1 MAVKQL
7 IIETIFP
14 TSHIEIN
21 LRCTPATTISIGGPG
36 VITPNSQAAIA
47 SLVRRLSVTL
57 FLYFIQL
64 FTAIFLSHAM
74 AVKRYNDDVDSEKII
89 SLFTKKYIGQ
99 MYSNGTCLNISTSKV
114 AESGIVTVPVRRS
127 VTAMLHNKI
136 FERFSS
142 SLLFFKATITKELK
156 RTVKGQVINIMA
168 TNIQEKV
175 VLFKSALGF
184 KRSGHKNTDM
194 C

>member
-1 MAVKQL
+1 
-7 IIETIFP
+7 
-14 TSHIEIN
+14 
-21 LRCTPATTISIGGPG
+21 
-36 VITPNSQAAIA
+36 
-47 SLVRRLSVTL
+47 
-57 FLYFIQL
+57 
-64 FTAIFLSHAM
+64 M

-114 AESGIVTVPVRRS
+114 AESGIVTAPVRRS
-127 VTAMLHNKI
+127 VTAMLQTKI

-175 VLFKSALGF
+175 ILFKSALGF
-184 KRSGHKNTDM
+184 KRSGHKNTDLF
-194 C
+194 

>member
-1 MAVKQL
+1 MAAKQP

-14 TSHIEIN
+14 TSHMEIN
-21 LRCTPATTISIGGPG
+21 LQCTPATTISIGGPG

-47 SLVRRLSVTL
+47 SPVRRLSVTL

-89 SLFTKKYIGQ
+89 SLFTKKCIGQ
-99 MYSNGTCLNISTSKV
+99 MSSNGTWLNINTSEV
-114 AESGIVTVPVRRS
+114 AESDIVIAPVRIS

-136 FERFSS
+136 VERFSS
-142 SLLFFKATITKELK
+142 SLLFFKATITKQLK

-168 TNIQEKV
+168 SNIQEKV
-175 VLFKSALGF
+175 VLFKSAWILVIQCSI
-184 KRSGHKNTDM
+184 RI
-194 C
+194 

>member
-1 MAVKQL
+1 MAAKQL

-14 TSHIEIN
+14 TNQMEIN
-21 LRCTPATTISIGGPG
+21 LRCTPATTIGGPG

-47 SLVRRLSVTL
+47 IPLRRLSVIL

-74 AVKRYNDDVDSEKII
+74 AVKWYNDDADSEKII
-89 SLFTKKYIGQ
+89 SLFTKKCIGQ
-99 MYSNGTCLNISTSKV
+99 MSSNGTWLNINTSEV
-114 AESGIVTVPVRRS
+114 AESGIVIAPVRIS

-136 FERFSS
+136 LERFSS
-142 SLLFFKATITKELK
+142 SLLFFKATITKQLK

>member
-1 MAVKQL
+1 MAAKQP

-14 TSHIEIN
+14 TSHMEIN
-21 LRCTPATTISIGGPG
+21 LQCTPATTISIGGPG

-47 SLVRRLSVTL
+47 SPVRRLSVTL

-64 FTAIFLSHAM
+64 FTAIFLFHAM

-89 SLFTKKYIGQ
+89 SLFTKKCIGQ
-99 MYSNGTCLNISTSKV
+99 MSSNGTWLNINTSEV
-114 AESGIVTVPVRRS
+114 AESDIVIAPVRIS

-136 FERFSS
+136 LERFSS
-142 SLLFFKATITKELK
+142 SLLFFKATITKQLK

-168 TNIQEKV
+168 SNIQEKV
-175 VLFKSALGF
+175 VLFKSAWILVIQCSI
-184 KRSGHKNTDM
+184 RI
-194 C
+194 

>member
-1 MAVKQL
+1 MAAKQP

-14 TSHIEIN
+14 TSHMEIN
-21 LRCTPATTISIGGPG
+21 LQCTPATTISIGGPG

-47 SLVRRLSVTL
+47 SPVRRLSVTL

-89 SLFTKKYIGQ
+89 SLFTKKCIGQ
-99 MYSNGTCLNISTSKV
+99 MSSNGTWLNINTSEV
-114 AESGIVTVPVRRS
+114 AESDIVIAPVRIS

-136 FERFSS
+136 LERFSS
-142 SLLFFKATITKELK
+142 SLLFFKATITKQLK

-168 TNIQEKV
+168 SNIQEKV
-175 VLFKSALGF
+175 VLFKSAWILVIQCSI
-184 KRSGHKNTDM
+184 RI
-194 C
+194 

>member
-1 MAVKQL
+1 MAAKQP

-14 TSHIEIN
+14 TSHMEIN
-21 LRCTPATTISIGGPG
+21 LQCTPATTISIGGPG

-47 SLVRRLSVTL
+47 SPVRRLSVTL

-89 SLFTKKYIGQ
+89 SLFTKKCIGQ
-99 MYSNGTCLNISTSKV
+99 MSSNGTWLNINTSEV
-114 AESGIVTVPVRRS
+114 AESDIVIAPVRIS

-136 FERFSS
+136 LERFSS
-142 SLLFFKATITKELK
+142 SLLFFKATITKQLK
-156 RTVKGQVINIMA
+156 RTVKGPVINIMA

-175 VLFKSALGF
+175 VLFKSAWIVVIQCSI
-184 KRSGHKNTDM
+184 RI
-194 C
+194 

>member
-21 LRCTPATTISIGGPG
+21 LWCTPATTISIGGPG

-114 AESGIVTVPVRRS
+114 AESGIVTAPVRRS

-175 VLFKSALGF
+175 ILFKSELGF
-184 KRSGHKNTDM
+184 KRSGHTDL

>member
-1 MAVKQL
+1 M
-7 IIETIFP
+7 
-14 TSHIEIN
+14 EIN
-21 LRCTPATTISIGGPG
+21 LQCTPATTISIGGPG

-47 SLVRRLSVTL
+47 SPVRRLSVTL

-89 SLFTKKYIGQ
+89 SLFTKKCIGQ
-99 MYSNGTCLNISTSKV
+99 MSSNGTWLNINTSKV
-114 AESGIVTVPVRRS
+114 AESDIVIAPVRIS

-136 FERFSS
+136 LERFSS
-142 SLLFFKATITKELK
+142 SLLFFKATITKQLK

-168 TNIQEKV
+168 SNIQEKV
-175 VLFKSALGF
+175 VLFKSAWILVIQCSI
-184 KRSGHKNTDM
+184 RI
-194 C
+194 

>member
-1 MAVKQL
+1 
-7 IIETIFP
+7 
-14 TSHIEIN
+14 
-21 LRCTPATTISIGGPG
+21 
-36 VITPNSQAAIA
+36 
-47 SLVRRLSVTL
+47 
-57 FLYFIQL
+57 
-64 FTAIFLSHAM
+64 M

-99 MYSNGTCLNISTSKV
+99 MYSNGTCLYISTSKV
-114 AESGIVTVPVRRS
+114 AESGIVTAPVRRS
-127 VTAMLHNKI
+127 VTAMLQTKI

-175 VLFKSALGF
+175 ILFKSALGF
-184 KRSGHKNTDM
+184 KRSGHKNTDL

>member
-1 MAVKQL
+1 MAVK
-7 IIETIFP
+7 TIFP

-21 LRCTPATTISIGGPG
+21 LRCAPATTISIGGPG

-47 SLVRRLSVTL
+47 SPVRRLSVTL

-99 MYSNGTCLNISTSKV
+99 MYSNGTCLNTSTSKV
-114 AESGIVTVPVRRS
+114 AESGIVTAPVRRS
-127 VTAMLHNKI
+127 VTALLQTKI

-184 KRSGHKNTDM
+184 KRSGHKNTDL

>member
-1 MAVKQL
+1 MAAKQP

-14 TSHIEIN
+14 TSHMEIN
-21 LRCTPATTISIGGPG
+21 LQCTPATTISIGGPG

-47 SLVRRLSVTL
+47 SPVRRLSVTL

-89 SLFTKKYIGQ
+89 SLFTKKCIGQ
-99 MYSNGTCLNISTSKV
+99 MSSNGTWLNINTSEV
-114 AESGIVTVPVRRS
+114 AESDIVIAPVRMS

-136 FERFSS
+136 LERFSS
-142 SLLFFKATITKELK
+142 SLLFFKATITKQLK

-168 TNIQEKV
+168 SNIQEKV
-175 VLFKSALGF
+175 VLFKSAWILVIQCSI
-184 KRSGHKNTDM
+184 RI
-194 C
+194 

>member
-1 MAVKQL
+1 MAAKQP

-14 TSHIEIN
+14 TSQMEIN
-21 LRCTPATTISIGGPG
+21 LQCTPATTISIGGPG

-89 SLFTKKYIGQ
+89 SLFTKKCIGQ
-99 MYSNGTCLNISTSKV
+99 MSSNGTWLNINTSEV
-114 AESGIVTVPVRRS
+114 AESDIVIAPVRIS

-136 FERFSS
+136 LERFSS
-142 SLLFFKATITKELK
+142 SLLFFKATITKQLK

-168 TNIQEKV
+168 SNIQEKV
-175 VLFKSALGF
+175 VLFKSAWILVIQCSI
-184 KRSGHKNTDM
+184 RI
-194 C
+194 